1 MDESTKVVW
10 QFILTALTAIVGM
23 FLKTAFGD
31 LRRLEKNLSEHRTE
45 VAKDYATKNDLGE
58 NSRLV
63 MARFDRLEEKI
74 DRLVERAKG

>member
-1 MDESTKVVW
+1 MDESTKVIW
-10 QFILTALTAIVGM
+10 QFILTALTAVVGL

-31 LRRLEKNLSEHRTE
+31 LRRIEKSLSEHKTE
-45 VAKDYATKNDLGE
+45 VAKDYATKGDLGE

-74 DRLVERAKG
+74 DRLVERSK

>member
-1 MDESTKVVW
+1 MDENTKVIW

-23 FLKTAFGD
+23 FLKAAFGD
-31 LRRLEKNLSEHRTE
+31 LRRLEKNLSEHKTE

>member
-31 LRRLEKNLSEHRTE
+31 LRRLEKNLSEHKTE

>member
-1 MDESTKVVW
+1 
-10 QFILTALTAIVGM
+10 
-23 FLKTAFGD
+23 
-31 LRRLEKNLSEHRTE
+31 

>member
-1 MDESTKVVW
+1 MDENTKVIW
-10 QFILTALTAIVGM
+10 QFILTGLTAIVGL

-31 LRRLEKNLSEHRTE
+31 LRRLEKSLADHKTE
-45 VAKDYATKNDLGE
+45 VAKDYATKTDLGE

-74 DRLVERAKG
+74 DRLVERSK